1 MQVDERQLGGAHME
15 RVDIPSGSYP
25 LRQEPSGEKRVGK
38 KKPLKRTAFG
48 LIERSEADSD
58 DEGVSFESVGSSL
71 SDTELEAMLDDIH
84 RLGDLVRKQ
93 TSLGTMRDYRK
104 AVGAFIHVVVERGLT
119 IEENSSGHNILN
131 RKKFALIKVID
142 ERLERLASGVLQTQ
156 KDQLDIL
163 ARIDEING
171 LLVDLVR

>member
-1 MQVDERQLGGAHME
+1 MLIDERQLGGAHME

-25 LRQEPSGEKRVGK
+25 LRQEPPGEKRIGK
-38 KKPLKRTAFG
+38 KKPLKRSAFG
-48 LIERSEADSD
+48 LTESSDADSD
-58 DEGVSFESVGSSL
+58 EEGVTFESVGNSL
-71 SDTELEAMLDDIH
+71 SDAELEAMLDDIH

-93 TSLGTMRDYRK
+93 ASLGTMRDYRR

-119 IEENSSGHNILN
+119 VEENSSGHNILN
-131 RKKFALIKVID
+131 RKKFALVKVID
-142 ERLERLASGVLQTQ
+142 EKLERLATGILQTQ